1 MVSLSVRSVNDMPK
15 KSDPSLKIPGSDIYK
30 SQYPAN
36 ERWNAKN
43 PSEQLKVRMP
53 VGMREK
59 LTEYVTRM
67 AAENPG
73 NPKYST
79 AKGRPSVNALVNTL
93 LAEEMGIELDN
104 RTED

>member
-1 MVSLSVRSVNDMPK
+1 MPK

-59 LTEYVTRM
+59 VTEYVARM

-79 AKGRPSVNALVNTL
+79 SKGRPSVNALVNAL

-104 RTED
+104 MSED

>member
-1 MVSLSVRSVNDMPK
+1 MLSLEKWSVKNMPK

-36 ERWNAKN
+36 ERWSEKN
-43 PSEQLKVRMP
+43 PTDKLIIRIP
-53 VGMREK
+53 AGMRDK